1 MSYFNLNVV
10 VSALHRSDKSNDGC
24 SPALHVLTELI
35 NLQSPQGFFI
45 TFHIEQMRAGGCE
58 EEEEWGDSGPE
69 LADSNVPPVLTCIV
83 EEGEENRYVG
93 TDE

>member
-24 SPALHVLTELI
+24 SPALHVLTEL
-35 NLQSPQGFFI
+35 I